1 MRKKD
6 LEKYKRRLLELRARL
21 SGDLGS
27 VLSTGLAGE
36 KEQTGRT
43 GGDEAD
49 LGNDHWDA
57 ELALS
62 LSQNSKE
69 TLDMVDEAL
78 RRIEAG
84 TYGICVGTGEKIARD
99 RLDAIPYTPY
109 CVKYAAQMERNGG
122 GMP

>member
-1 MRKKD
+1 MRKTELD
-6 LEKYKRRLLELRARL
+6 KYKRRLLELRARL

-27 VLSTGLAGE
+27 VLEAGLSGE
-36 KEQTGRT
+36 KKDSGRT

-69 TLDMVDEAL
+69 TLDLIDGAL
-78 RRIEAG
+78 KRIEAG
-84 TYGICVGTGEKIARD
+84 TFGVCAGTGQKIAKA

-109 CVKYAAQMERNGG
+109 CVEYAAKVERSGG
-122 GMP
+122 S

>member
-1 MRKKD
+1 MRKTE
-6 LEKYKRRLLELRARL
+6 LEKYKRRLVELRARL

-27 VLSTGLAGE
+27 VLASGLSGE
-36 KEQTGRT
+36 KKNGGRS

-62 LSQNSKE
+62 LSQSSKE
-69 TLDMVDEAL
+69 TLDLIDDAL
-78 RRIEAG
+78 KRVEDG
-84 TYGICVGTGEKIARD
+84 TYGICLGTGEKIAKA

-109 CVKYAAQMERNGG
+109 CVEHAAEVERTGG
-122 GMP
+122 

>member
-1 MRKKD
+1 MRKTE

-27 VLSTGLAGE
+27 VLAAGLSGE
-36 KEQTGRT
+36 KKDSGRT

-69 TLDMVDEAL
+69 TLELIDDAL
-78 RRIEAG
+78 KRIEAG
-84 TYGICVGTGEKIARD
+84 TYGVCTGTGQKIAKA

-109 CVKYAAQMERNGG
+109 CVEYAAKVERSGG
-122 GMP
+122 

>member
-1 MRKKD
+1 MRKTD
-6 LEKYKRRLLELRARL
+6 LEKYKRRLLDLRARL

-27 VLSTGLAGE
+27 VLETGLSGE
-36 KEQTGRT
+36 KKDSSRT

-62 LSQNSKE
+62 LSQSSKE
-69 TLDMVDEAL
+69 TLDQIDDAL
-78 RRIEAG
+78 KRIEEG
-84 TYGICVGTGEKIARD
+84 TYGICAGTGEKIAKD

-109 CVKYAAQMERNGG
+109 CVEHEIGRAHV
-122 GMP
+122 

>member
-1 MRKKD
+1 MRKTELD
-6 LEKYKRRLLELRARL
+6 KYKRRLLDLRARL

-27 VLSTGLAGE
+27 VLASGLGGE
-36 KEQTGRT
+36 KKDSGRT

-62 LSQNSKE
+62 LSQNSKD
-69 TLDMVDEAL
+69 TLELIDGAL
-78 RRIEAG
+78 QRIENG
-84 TYGICVGTGEKIARD
+84 TYGICVGTGEKIAKA

-109 CVKYAAQMERNGG
+109 CVEYAARMERSGSTY
-122 GMP
+122 

>member
-1 MRKKD
+1 MRKSE
-6 LEKYKRRLLELRARL
+6 LERYKRRLLELRARL

-27 VLSTGLAGE
+27 VLEAGLSGD
-36 KEQTGRT
+36 KKDTGRT

-69 TLDMVDEAL
+69 TLELIDEAL
-78 RRIEAG
+78 KRIENG
-84 TYGICVGTGEKIARD
+84 TYGICLGTGAKIAKA
-99 RLDAIPYTPY
+99 RLEAIPYTPY
-109 CVKYAAQMERNGG
+109 CVEYAAQLERNGG
-122 GMP
+122 A

>member
-1 MRKKD
+1 MRKAE
-6 LEKYKRRLLELRARL
+6 LEMYKRRLLDLKARL

-27 VLSTGLAGE
+27 VLSAGFSGE
-36 KEQTGRT
+36 KGTRSRS

-49 LGNDHWDA
+49 QGNEHWDA

-69 TLDMVDEAL
+69 TLQLINEAL
-78 RRIEAG
+78 KRIEDG
-84 TYGICVGTGEKIARD
+84 SYGICVGTGNKIAKA

-109 CVKYAAQMERNGG
+109 CVEYAAQLERRS
-122 GMP
+122 